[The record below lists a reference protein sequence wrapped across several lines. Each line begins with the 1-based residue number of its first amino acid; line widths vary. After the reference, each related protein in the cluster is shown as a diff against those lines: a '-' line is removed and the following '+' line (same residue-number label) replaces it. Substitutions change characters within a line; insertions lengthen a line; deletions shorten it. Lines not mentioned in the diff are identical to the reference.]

1 MTRRRPASL
10 RSALGVA
17 LALAPLGGCG
27 EEAPPAP
34 ASVERF
40 DSAGVSVVRWS
51 GDGHAAPFRAQT
63 EATLLEPGEVRELRG
78 EDVAVGPDGA
88 VHVLDRGG
96 RQVLVL
102 GEGGRRDTLGPGPA
116 GEAAALREP
125 TLLAVAPDGRVAVF
139 DRPRQGVALYGR
151 QGERGILSLPQ
162 PLQGDAL
169 AWTELGLLGVV
180 GAFASRDSLQF
191 RLQAFRLNAAP
202 TDLATLTA
210 PVPELLAPADCRT
223 SIPFPRPFEP
233 RLVWAADGERAA
245 VTSGAG
251 DRITLIGPAGPRMV
265 LEGAGAP
272 RPATAELA
280 AAELVDTVVLGDED
294 GCRVA
299 AADAV
304 AAVGHAALVPAVAA
318 LALAPDGTLWVRRP
332 DADGGGVDMY
342 DADGGYLGTLP
353 AETPFP
359 AAFFSPDSY
368 LAVIEGALVR
378 VRLVEAAPAGG

>member
-1 MTRRRPASL
+1 MTRRRAAPL
-10 RSALGVA
+10 RGALGVA
-17 LALAPLGGCG
+17 LALGPLGACG
-27 EEAPPAP
+27 GDSAPAP

-51 GDGHAAPFRAQT
+51 GDGHAAPVRAET
-63 EATLLEPGEVRELRG
+63 EATLLGPGEVSELRR
-78 EDVAVGPDGA
+78 EDIAVGPDGA

-96 RQVLVL
+96 RRVLVL
-102 GEGGRRDTLGPGPA
+102 REGGRRDTLGTGAA
-116 GEAAALREP
+116 GDAAALMEP

-139 DRPRQGVALYGR
+139 DRPRRGIALYGH
-151 QGERGILSLPQ
+151 QGERGILNLPQ

-180 GAFASRDSLQF
+180 GGFASRDSLQF

-233 RLVWAADGERAA
+233 RLVWAAHGERAA
-245 VTSGAG
+245 VSSDA
-251 DRITLIGPAGPRMV
+251 DYRITLVGPGGPYLV

-280 AAELVDTVVLGDED
+280 AAELGDTLVLGDEE

-304 AAVGHAALVPAVAA
+304 AAVGHAPLVPAVAA
-318 LALAPDGTLWVRRP
+318 LALAPDGALWVRRP
-332 DADGGGVDMY
+332 AADGGGVDLY
-342 DADGGYLGTLP
+342 DADGDYRGTLP

-359 AAFFSPDSY
+359 AAFLSSDSY
-368 LAVIEGALVR
+368 LSVMDGELVR
-378 VRLVEAAPAGG
+378 VRLVEEAPGGG